1 MEQKL
6 KKLFDYQ
13 RFEKNEKL
21 EKLIRE
27 TESRYAKEL
36 SDDDLA
42 LVNAAGDGQENIGG
56 LVGKHT
62 QDTVTGYNTGETD
75 SKIHGTEFVGGLV
88 GTAKGGT
95 VNNCYNTGDSIGN
108 YPKEQ

>member
-1 MEQKL
+1 MEKKL

-36 SDDDLA
+36 SDDDLT
-42 LVNAAGDGQENIGG
+42 LVNAAGGPEIGS
-56 LVGKHT
+56 
-62 QDTVTGYNTGETD
+62 NMPEET
-75 SKIHGTEFVGGLV
+75 KVGGI
-88 GTAKGGT
+88 
-95 VNNCYNTGDSIGN
+95 TGDLFGN

>member
-1 MEQKL
+1 MEKKL

-36 SDDDLA
+36 SNDDLT
-42 LVNAAGDGQENIGG
+42 LVNAAGGPEIGSNMP
-56 LVGKHT
+56 K
-62 QDTVTGYNTGETD
+62 ET
-75 SKIHGTEFVGGLV
+75 KVGGLS
-88 GTAKGGT
+88 GNIEGSGT
-95 VNNCYNTGDSIGN
+95 VYGFNTGGITGDLFGN

>member
-56 LVGKHT
+56 LVG
-62 QDTVTGYNTGETD
+62 
-75 SKIHGTEFVGGLV
+75 
-88 GTAKGGT
+88 TAKGGT